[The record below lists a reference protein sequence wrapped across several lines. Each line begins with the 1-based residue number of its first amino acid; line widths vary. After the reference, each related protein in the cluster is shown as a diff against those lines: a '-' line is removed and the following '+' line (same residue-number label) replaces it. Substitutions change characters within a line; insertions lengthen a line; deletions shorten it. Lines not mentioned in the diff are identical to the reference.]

1 MRKQPTVA
9 NTDTQ
14 FATGPEPEQ
23 LRDLVAR
30 VLAVTPALRI
40 LLFGSAARGEAHA
53 DSDLDI
59 LVVAPEGT
67 VRRHTAQ
74 MIYVNLIG
82 FGLPVDV
89 IVATESDLRAYGD
102 SPGLIYSSALREGR
116 VIYAG

>member
-1 MRKQPTVA
+1 MRDPGKTTKPEGQPISGSL
-9 NTDTQ
+9 Q
-14 FATGPEPEQ
+14 EQ
-23 LRDLVAR
+23 LRDLIAR
-30 VLAVTPALRI
+30 VLAVTPAHRI
-40 LLFGSAARGEAHA
+40 LLFGSAARGETHA
-53 DSDLDI
+53 NSDLDI

-74 MIYVNLIG
+74 RIYVNLIG

-89 IVATESDLRAYGD
+89 IVATESDLQAYGD

>member
-1 MRKQPTVA
+1 MGIRTETAEADNQL
-9 NTDTQ
+9 
-14 FATGPEPEQ
+14 ATGPAPEQ

-30 VLAVTPALRI
+30 VLAITPAHRI
-40 LLFGSAARGEAHA
+40 LLFGSAARGERRP

-67 VRRHTAQ
+67 MRRHTAQ
-74 MIYVNLIG
+74 RIYVNLIG
-82 FGLPVDV
+82 FGVPVDV

-102 SPGLIYSSALREGR
+102 SPGLVYSSALREGR